1 MSWMKFTEEQLKN
14 EIREKLHQLLDQ
26 MLDDKLPLGVL
37 QKATNVDGRLKFD
50 KYELILRKEEGFY
63 GDMD

>member
-1 MSWMKFTEEQLKN
+1 MSWMKFTEEQLRM
-14 EIREKLHQLLDQ
+14 ELHKLLDK

-50 KYELILRKEEGFY
+50 KYELILRKEEGYY
-63 GDMD
+63 GDME

>member
-1 MSWMKFTEEQLKN
+1 MRLMNCIEQQLRM
-14 EIREKLHQLLDQ
+14 ELHKLLDQ

-50 KYELILRKEEGFY
+50 KYELILRNKKGYY
-63 GDMD
+63 GDF